1 MRLIGLARAAACPG
15 MGRALPRPTTCRSR
29 GTDPGATQLPSE
41 PPGIPIT
48 PRLRAGRSL
57 EFRDRDGRAPT
68 RGRRSPPMFIPRSRS
83 MLESG
88 SCWGP
93 GSGPAPGRL
102 PVAALLRGSSGTK
115 RTAKLGAVCK
125 KPRES
130 ASSSVAQRC
139 LHGSPCGLKYGQ
151 VHEARSFAPRSRT
164 RTRYLVVPRTLAT
177 TSLGLA
183 DIKLTRPL
191 EKYDWPRE
199 RTASL
204 KFRATFWAIPIFL
217 SPSDGPFNPTLKG
230 HSSRL
235 ESSFARSRPV

>member
-1 MRLIGLARAAACPG
+1 
-15 MGRALPRPTTCRSR
+15 MGRVLLRPTTRRSR
-29 GTDPGATQLPSE
+29 GADPGTDPGATQLPSE
-41 PPGIPIT
+41 PPGAPT
-48 PRLRAGRSL
+48 MPRLRAGRSL
-57 EFRDRDGRAPT
+57 EFRDRGAWAPT
-68 RGRRSPPMFIPRSRS
+68 RGGRSPSMFTPRSKS
-83 MLESG
+83 MLGRG

-93 GSGPAPGRL
+93 SSGLAPARL
-102 PVAALLRGSSGTK
+102 PGAVLLRGSSGMK

-130 ASSSVAQRC
+130 ASSRVAQRC

-217 SPSDGPFNPTLKG
+217 FPSDGPFNPTLKG